1 MGEMDGLVL
10 VWNEYIKL
18 GFSDGENMGIKFSS
32 VTIFKLGCK
41 EGSYLGYLGSSFEGF
56 NDGNMKGSLIGDA
69 YELKIPE
76 GKNMKQ

>member
-1 MGEMDGLVL
+1 
-10 VWNEYIKL
+10 
-18 GFSDGENMGIKFSS
+18 MGIKFSS
-32 VTIFKLGCK
+32 VKIFKLGCK

-56 NDGNMKGSLIGDA
+56 DDGNMKGSLIGDA